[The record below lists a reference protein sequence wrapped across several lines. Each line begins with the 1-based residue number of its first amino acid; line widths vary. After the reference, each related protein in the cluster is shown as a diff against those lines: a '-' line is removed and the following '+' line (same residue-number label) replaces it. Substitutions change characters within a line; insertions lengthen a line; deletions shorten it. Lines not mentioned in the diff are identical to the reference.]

1 MDLIVNVCLVGNM
14 SPLVGDNN
22 REYKDPQNFRVY
34 VTCPHSHNNISV
46 FFSFFLMYHLAFFL
60 AGK

>member
-14 SPLVGDNN
+14 SPLVCDNN

-34 VTCPHSHNNISV
+34 VACPRSHNNISKS
-46 FFSFFLMYHLAFFL
+46 FFFLMYHLAFFL